1 MKVTTSVRIN
11 RIQQGRI
18 WSSIFREEP
27 KFNTGGGS
35 RNFLSEGS
43 KYKVFGD
50 YEAVNLGTSL
60 KGRTQF
66 YEMIGNR
73 RQTIWKGRWGIN
85 IFYVLTTLRIETSG
99 KYGIPKIWNS

>member
-11 RIQQGRI
+11 RIQQGRT

-35 RNFLSEGS
+35 RNFPSEGS